1 MHKGIDSV
9 VAVQKHGVQVRRYIF
24 SSLSVIHSISVLFN
38 FLSSAVRLFSLNSLG
53 RLLIFVKPNKIF
65 KRRVLKKAY
74 VIVRNVVECFHHV

>member
-9 VAVQKHGVQVRRYIF
+9 VAVQKHEVQVRRYIF

-38 FLSSAVRLFSLNSLG
+38 FLSTAVRLFSLNSLG

>member
-9 VAVQKHGVQVRRYIF
+9 VAVQKHEVQVRRYIF

-38 FLSSAVRLFSLNSLG
+38 FLSTAVRLFSLNSLG

-74 VIVRNVVECFHHV
+74 VIVRNVVECSHHV

>member
-9 VAVQKHGVQVRRYIF
+9 VAVQKHEVQVRRYIF